1 MWWTF
6 LFLLPLLWQETLGKK
21 VDGTLVTSQ
30 DWHFITRF
38 CFLSSKGILRY
49 TFEYPKSY
57 SIQNVL
63 LYFDESS
70 QWDSVYKTSLTCDQK
85 VAVLDPANNQI
96 ISLSILYS
104 WSGCVETTKNGVDY
118 IKCTGGR
125 TFRSTRERWW
135 FIAVSRCDQSTGPSG
150 MNLTY
155 SLHMMNSKDEKDM
168 LHREFSADEFYIL
181 PTDIAFMGVY
191 VLLLVGAIVCAVMLR
206 SRQLFHSTYK
216 LYISSVV
223 FWLVNLFFLSL
234 ANGMYSAD
242 GYENDQLELAGR
254 VFGAISDLVFLL
266 LLILI
271 GKGYTITR
279 GRLPASSTI
288 KVTVFFTLYTIVYA
302 VLFVYEAEVF
312 DPGEVLYLYE
322 SPPGYGLISLRLIGW
337 AWFCYSIFFTLKH
350 FKTKSL
356 FYYPFFIFYTVW
368 FWAGPIVILVA
379 MFAMDQ
385 WMREKT
391 VHGVAMFITLVGHGF
406 FQVLTRPSAANKNFP
421 YHVRTSQIATMT
433 GANSHEL
440 DNFNA
445 HSYAVRQP
453 HSSASGPD
461 LTSLFTTSTTKSE
474 KGDDDDGLMTS
485 SMASEQKRGSLPPS
499 YSSANLEVLPG
510 IRSNTS
516 SASLGGASGGIS
528 SPPSYHTL
536 FTANTGNGWE

>member
-1 MWWTF
+1 M
-6 LFLLPLLWQETLGKK
+6 P
-21 VDGTLVTSQ
+21 
-30 DWHFITRF
+30 
-38 CFLSSKGILRY
+38 
-49 TFEYPKSY
+49 SY
-57 SIQNVL
+57 AIQNVL
-63 LYFDESS
+63 LYFDEAS

-104 WSGCVETTKNGVDY
+104 WSGCVESTRDGVEY
-118 IKCTGGR
+118 VTCIGGR

-135 FIAVSRCDQSTGPSG
+135 FVAVSRCDQSSGPTG

-168 LHREFSADEFYIL
+168 LHYEFSADEFYIL

-191 VLLLVGAIVCAVMLR
+191 VLLLVGAIICAVMLR
-206 SRQLFHSTYK
+206 SRQLFHTTYK
-216 LYISSVV
+216 LYITSVV
-223 FWLVNLFFLSL
+223 LWLVDLFFLSV
-234 ANGMYSAD
+234 ANGKYSAD
-242 GYENDQLELAGR
+242 GYENNDLELVGR
-254 VFGAISDLVFLL
+254 VFGAVSDLVFLL
-266 LLILI
+266 MLILV

-279 GRLPASSTI
+279 GRLPTSSTV

-302 VLFVYEAEVF
+302 ILFAYEAKVF

-356 FYYPFFIFYTVW
+356 FYYPFFIFYTCW

-379 MFAMDQ
+379 MFAMPQ

-391 VHGVAMFITLVGHGF
+391 VHGVSMLIAFLGHVF
-406 FQVLTRPSAANKNFP
+406 FQILTRPSAANKNFP
-421 YHVRTSQIATMT
+421 YHVRTTQIASMT
-433 GANSHEL
+433 GSNSHEL
-440 DNFNA
+440 DNFNV
-445 HSYAVRQP
+445 HSYSVGSNHP
-453 HSSASGPD
+453 SASGPD
-461 LTSLFTTSTTKSE
+461 LTSLFTTSKTTSE
-474 KGDDDDGLMTS
+474 KTDEDELS
-485 SMASEQKRGSLPPS
+485 STASAQKRGSLPPS
-499 YSSANLEVLPG
+499 YSSANFEVLPG

-516 SASLGGASGGIS
+516 TTSLSGATGGLS

-536 FTANTGNGWE
+536 FSANSGNGWE

>member
-1 MWWTF
+1 MSGWMF
-6 LFLLPLLWQETLGKK
+6 LALLPLLWHQTLGKR
-21 VDGTLVTSQ
+21 VEGTLITGQ
-30 DWHFITRF
+30 NWEFLTRF
-38 CFLSSKGILRY
+38 CFLSQKGILRY
-49 TFEYPKSY
+49 QFEYPKSY
-57 SIQNVL
+57 AIQSVL
-63 LYFDESS
+63 LYFDEAS
-70 QWDSVYKTSLTCDQK
+70 QWDSVYKTGLSCDQK
-85 VAVLDPANNQI
+85 VAALDPANNQI
-96 ISLSILYS
+96 IALSILYS
-104 WSGCVETTKNGVDY
+104 WSGCKENTRNGVEY
-118 IKCTGGR
+118 ITCIGGR

-135 FIAVSRCDQSTGPSG
+135 FVAISRCDQTSGPTG

-155 SLHMMNSKDEKDM
+155 SLHMMNSKDDKDM
-168 LHREFSADEFYIL
+168 LHYEFSADEFYIL

-191 VLLLVGAIVCAVMLR
+191 VLLLVGAIICAIMLK
-206 SRQLFHSTYK
+206 SRQLFHTTYK
-216 LYISSVV
+216 LYILSVSL
-223 FWLVNLFFLSL
+223 WLINLFFLSV
-234 ANGMYSAD
+234 ANGKYSAD
-242 GYENDQLELAGR
+242 GYENNQLELAGR
-254 VFGAISDLVFLL
+254 VFGALSDLVFLL
-266 LLILI
+266 MLILV

-379 MFAMDQ
+379 MFAMAQ

-391 VHGVAMFITLVGHGF
+391 VHGVSMLISFLGHVF
-406 FQVLTRPSAANKNFP
+406 FQLLTRPSAANKNFP
-421 YHVRTSQIATMT
+421 YHVRTTQIASMT
-433 GANSHEL
+433 GTNSHEL

-445 HSYAVRQP
+445 HSYAVGNAR
-453 HSSASGPD
+453 SSVSGPD
-461 LTSLFTTSTTKSE
+461 LTSLFTTSKTTSE
-474 KGDDDDGLMTS
+474 KGDDDDIPAMTS
-485 SMASEQKRGSLPPS
+485 GQKRGSLPPS

-516 SASLGGASGGIS
+516 SASLGGATGGMS

-536 FTANTGNGWE
+536 FTANSGNGWE